1 MLVCVFEAIIRFN
14 GFERFSEKFET
25 KTNMEK
31 SHTKFRY
38 SGRKKVKKKPLRL
51 INA

>member
-1 MLVCVFEAIIRFN
+1 MRSCDIFFQYLMLLCVFEVIIRFN

-31 SHTKFRY
+31 SHT
-38 SGRKKVKKKPLRL
+38 
-51 INA
+51 